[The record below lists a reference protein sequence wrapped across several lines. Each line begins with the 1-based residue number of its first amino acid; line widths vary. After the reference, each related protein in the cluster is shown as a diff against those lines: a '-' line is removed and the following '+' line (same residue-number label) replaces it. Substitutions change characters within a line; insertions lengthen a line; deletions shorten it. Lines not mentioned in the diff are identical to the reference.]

1 MVRQPSNLSPSVVG
15 WGISSAL
22 LWVKLSDMYDRN
34 KETRHFETLNSKLVD
49 SGDAIN
55 SPKTR

>member
-15 WGISSAL
+15 WGISRAL
-22 LWVKLSDMYDRN
+22 LEAKLSDMYGRWI
-34 KETRHFETLNSKLVD
+34 ETRHFESLNSKLVD
-49 SGDAIN
+49 MSDAIN